1 MKIHFEYLHLTVN
14 RKFDTFRIIKFEFVL
29 FVLFEF
35 VSFHFQQELTAKILH
50 LENPVKFIN
59 ISKEG
64 YLGLWTTN
72 LNLEKTYS
80 AAEESDDNSGNAVV
94 SGGQGRRRAG
104 MWITDAVYMTDAHK
118 LVLAS
123 TSRDLRFFTISSETF
138 LEDFA
143 LFGKF
148 NNLNKIKISSIYFL
162 GVKNV
167 PTCLDYFPSRTV
179 RLSIEYFN

>member
-1 MKIHFEYLHLTVN
+1 MF
-14 RKFDTFRIIKFEFVL
+14 FD
-29 FVLFEF
+29 
-35 VSFHFQQELTAKILH
+35 FQQELTAKILH

-80 AAEESDDNSGNAVV
+80 AAEEADESSAASAGN
-94 SGGQGRRRAG
+94 GGQGRRRAG
-104 MWITDAVYMTDAHK
+104 MWITDAIYMADAHK

-143 LFGKF
+143 LFGENDLSASLDPSHFHHLFCFRRKKCSNLFRLLSKF
-148 NNLNKIKISSIYFL
+148 NCSMKIVKHFISKQDMFFSFSY
-162 GVKNV
+162 
-167 PTCLDYFPSRTV
+167 
-179 RLSIEYFN
+179 

>member
-1 MKIHFEYLHLTVN
+1 MLQFYQEEDYDNTL
-14 RKFDTFRIIKFEFVL
+14 RISPFNTEPRIRHIPHNKVRFSL
-29 FVLFEF
+29 R
-35 VSFHFQQELTAKILH
+35 SFIFTSATISLQQELTAKILH

-80 AAEESDDNSGNAVV
+80 AAEEADENSGNAIVN
-94 SGGQGRRRAG
+94 GGQSRRRAG

-118 LVLAS
+118 LVLTS

-143 LFGKF
+143 LFGKE
-148 NNLNKIKISSIYFL
+148 IMMQ
-162 GVKNV
+162 
-167 PTCLDYFPSRTV
+167 RTRKELRSV
-179 RLSIEYFN
+179 DSKG